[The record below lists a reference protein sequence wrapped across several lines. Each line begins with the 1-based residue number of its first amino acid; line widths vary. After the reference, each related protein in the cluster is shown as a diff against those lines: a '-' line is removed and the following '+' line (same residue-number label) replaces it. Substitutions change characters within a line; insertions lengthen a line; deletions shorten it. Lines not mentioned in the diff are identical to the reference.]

1 MNSST
6 FLSIVCLKIYRPN
19 FSNEA
24 VAVLLCMS
32 LCVFPAPP
40 WATPCSTEHGGLFF
54 RVVCNPRM
62 AAGESCCSTEDC
74 CWSWAVYPSWGN
86 TRCKFFPEK
95 QLSAVQVPLCSIA
108 LSCELLTTAAEDS
121 LLSRPF
127 QKGSSFPISCSA
139 VLSPFRGLKWCAHS
153 CLGRLHFPR
162 SISSY
167 VPLALTKMM
176 RNG

>member
-1 MNSST
+1 MMNSST
-6 FLSIVCLKIYRPN
+6 FLSIVCLKIYN
-19 FSNEA
+19 TDFSNEA
-24 VAVLLCMS
+24 FAVLLCAG

-40 WATPCSTEHGGLFF
+40 WAAPGSPERGGLFF
-54 RVVCNPRM
+54 RVVCSPRV
-62 AAGESCCSTEDC
+62 AAGESCCSTEVR
-74 CWSWAVYPSWGN
+74 SQAVYPSWGN
-86 TRCKFFPEK
+86 TRCKFFPQK
-95 QLSAVQVPLCSIA
+95 QVSAVQAPSCGVA
-108 LSCELLTTAAEDS
+108 VSCELLTTAAEDS

-139 VLSPFRGLKWCAHS
+139 VLSTFRGIKLCAHF

-167 VPLALTKMM
+167 IPLALTKMM

>member
-1 MNSST
+1 MMNSST

-24 VAVLLCMS
+24 VAVLLCTG
-32 LCVFPAPP
+32 LCAFPAPP
-40 WATPCSTEHGGLFF
+40 WAAPCGPEHRGLFF

-62 AAGESCCSTEDC
+62 AAGESCCSTEVQ
-74 CWSWAVYPSWGN
+74 SQAVYPSQGN
-86 TRCKFFPEK
+86 MRCKFFPEK
-95 QLSAVQVPLCSIA
+95 QLSAVQVPLCSIT
-108 LSCELLTTAAEDS
+108 LSCELLTMAAEDS

-127 QKGSSFPISCSA
+127 QKGSCFPISCSA
-139 VLSPFRGLKWCAHS
+139 VLSTFRGIKLCAHF

-167 VPLALTKMM
+167 IPLALTEMM